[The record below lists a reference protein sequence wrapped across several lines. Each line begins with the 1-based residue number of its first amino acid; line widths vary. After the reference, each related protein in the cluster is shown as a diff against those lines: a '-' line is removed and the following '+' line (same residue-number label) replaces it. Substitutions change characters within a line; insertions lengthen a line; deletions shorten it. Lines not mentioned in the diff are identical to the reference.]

1 MSEPLI
7 PDDLTLTERLVV
19 HWVLNTIKARML
31 TGIPSGRLI
40 DQAIE
45 ECEEV
50 ATRSTPT

>member
-1 MSEPLI
+1 MTKSLI

-40 DQAIE
+40 DQALA
-45 ECEEV
+45 ECE
-50 ATRSTPT
+50 TTPTPPS